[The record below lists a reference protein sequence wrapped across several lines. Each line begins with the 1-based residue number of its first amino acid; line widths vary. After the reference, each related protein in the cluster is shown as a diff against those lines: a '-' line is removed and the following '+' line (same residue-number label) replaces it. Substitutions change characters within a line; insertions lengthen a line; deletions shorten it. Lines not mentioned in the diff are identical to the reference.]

1 MKRASTDWFLPHTYK
16 PLQHPDMRNT
26 LPVFW
31 LSLFFGIILLP
42 ACKNTTPA
50 KVLNTSLVPAT
61 EKLFDLNMDASERD
75 SMMSTLE
82 SQLSDYKIIH
92 SQVIDNS
99 VPPSIW
105 FSPVPMGV
113 SFKGEQNPIDWKLPS
128 VMALPLAGK
137 DLAWYSVEDLSV
149 LVRTRK
155 ISSVELTR
163 FFLERLKKYSDT
175 LHCVITFTE
184 ERALKQAK
192 KADDELA
199 RGIYR
204 GPLHGIPYGI
214 KDLFAVEG
222 YKTTWGAGP
231 YKDQVR
237 NETATVVKKLDE
249 AGAIL
254 LAKFSLGS
262 LAMDDVW
269 FGGLTRNPWDLNQGA
284 SGSSAGSASAT
295 AAGLVP
301 FAIGTETWG
310 SIVAPC
316 TRCGVTGLRPTYGRV
331 SRTGCMALSWSMDKV
346 GPICR
351 SAFDCAMVF
360 KALLGSDGVDQSVTD
375 YPFNYSSAVDLMKLR
390 VGYLKTLF
398 DRKDENYVNDS
409 LSLNEIRKMGITLI
423 PLTLP
428 DSATIPVK
436 SLAIILVAEAAA
448 AFDDLTRSNNDDK
461 LNLQDRNAWP
471 NIFRAAQFIPAVQ
484 YIQANRLRY
493 KLIQEMYAVVKNFD
507 VIITPSMTGNQL
519 LITNL
524 TGNPCVVVPN
534 GFDKKGHP
542 TSISFLGN
550 LYDEASILAFAKLYQ
565 DATIYSKQ
573 KPPLFK

>member
-1 MKRASTDWFLPHTYK
+1 
-16 PLQHPDMRNT
+16 MRNT

-128 VMALPLAGK
+128 VMPLPLAGK
-137 DLAWYSVEDLSV
+137 DLAWYSVADLSV

-423 PLTLP
+423 PVTLP

-550 LYDEASILAFAKLYQ
+550 LYDEASILSFAKLYQ
-565 DATIYSKQ
+565 DATIYNKQ